1 MKILIKCIT
10 QILIFLILFIYCA
23 KIANNKALDILVI
36 ILALA
41 FVSGLGIIFIKK
53 ENNKKR

>member
-1 MKILIKCIT
+1 MKILIKCII

-23 KIANNKALDILVI
+23 KIANNKALYILVI

-41 FVSGLGIIFIKK
+41 FVSGLGIIFKKK